1 VFDAAHR
8 LMLIDIDA
16 GEPTNRREVVIEETG
31 LTQRAAHFVRLSADV
46 LICSAISRP
55 LEAMLVVAGVE
66 VIPRTCGDVED
77 VLSAFVAGKLTERA
91 FLMPGCCNRGR
102 RGRRRGARR
111 GGRGRADYTRARRQ
125 SMKVAVTSQGE
136 DMSSE
141 VDPRFGRA
149 AYFIVIDTETGAA
162 TAHENSQNLNAAQGA
177 GIQAARNVIELGVE
191 AVVTGNVGPKAFS
204 VLKSGDVEVHI
215 GAEGTVADAIEKMK
229 AGQLEC
235 TNAANVEG
243 HWV

>member
-1 VFDAAHR
+1 
-8 LMLIDIDA
+8 
-16 GEPTNRREVVIEETG
+16 
-31 LTQRAAHFVRLSADV
+31 
-46 LICSAISRP
+46 
-55 LEAMLVVAGVE
+55 
-66 VIPRTCGDVED
+66 
-77 VLSAFVAGKLTERA
+77 
-91 FLMPGCCNRGR
+91 
-102 RGRRRGARR
+102 
-111 GGRGRADYTRARRQ
+111 
-125 SMKVAVTSQGE
+125 MKVAVTSQGE